1 MIEFRVAQ
9 LQGRLGLTR
18 GLALVQKMG
27 YVIGTESA
35 GGESFLQGLGHL
47 LRAISTEQIKEFLK
61 LAEEGTVRARLART
75 SAV

>member
-1 MIEFRVAQ
+1 
-9 LQGRLGLTR
+9 
-18 GLALVQKMG
+18 
-27 YVIGTESA
+27 
-35 GGESFLQGLGHL
+35 